1 MLCSHQEIVDQF
13 DVNVFSQLR
22 IVRAVLPS
30 MRARK
35 SGIVANLGSIGG
47 WRGYPTASMYCASK
61 AAIAIYTEALR
72 AEMSP
77 FNIEVTCIDPGFFRT
92 NFLTSDHKV
101 TAQKHLPEIDP
112 GTGAMRDAL
121 AAVNLKQP
129 GDPIKGCQVIF
140 EALTKTCRCE
150 GRSLPPRLAVGSDA
164 LEVIGDSIAQGQD
177 MLDSWREIIGSTDC
191 DDVKK

>member
-1 MLCSHQEIVDQF
+1 
-13 DVNVFSQLR
+13 
-22 IVRAVLPS
+22 

-47 WRGYPTASMYCASK
+47 WRGYPATSMYCASK

-77 FNIEVTCIDPGFFRT
+77 FNIEVTCIDPGYFRT
-92 NFLTSDHKV
+92 NFLASNHKV
-101 TAQKHLPEIDP
+101 TAQKHLPEIDL

-140 EALTKTCRCE
+140 EALTKTGRCK
-150 GRSLPPRLAVGSDA
+150 GRTLPPRLAVGSDA
-164 LEVIGDSIAQGQD
+164 LEVIGDCIAQGQD
-177 MLDSWREIIGSTDC
+177 MLDSWREIVGSTDC